1 MFQRSKKVALAEKV
15 TAEDAFES
23 PPKAADSEAA
33 DSAPVGSE
41 TGTLNLTAER
51 ELIRSRIGHLKPATD
66 AYAVKFVDQVLE
78 FSHRVRT
85 SDIHLQP
92 TGDGLE
98 IRFRSD
104 GVLQPLGEFPIGAS
118 SSIVSRLKVLA
129 GLLTYR
135 SDIPQEGRIEEPPH
149 GTEVRVSTFP
159 CLHGE
164 RAVLRFFGHADQYK
178 HLEVLGHADELV
190 ESLKQCLAE
199 TSGALLVCGPAG
211 SGKSTTL
218 YACMR
223 HLVQE
228 TKGTRNLMSLEDP
241 IEVPIS
247 GVAQSQV
254 NAAVGFDLHTGL
266 KSLLRQ
272 DPEVIMV
279 GEIRDPVTAEV
290 AIQAS
295 LTGQLMITS
304 FHADSATVAISRLLD
319 MGIEPYLLRSGVK
332 GICCQRLLRKLCD
345 CARESHDPA
354 DALNLPIDW
363 CRLPVGC
370 QACNETGY
378 QGRML
383 IGEFLSLADAEVAR
397 AVLDTRDSR
406 ETNRIATEHGMVS
419 LWDRALEFVRQGK
432 TSPAELRRVLGS
444 IPM

>member
-1 MFQRSKKVALAEKV
+1 MFQRSKRKAS
-15 TAEDAFES
+15 ED
-23 PPKAADSEAA
+23 EAA
-33 DSAPVGSE
+33 MAAESE
-41 TGTLNLTAER
+41 TAAARNGTLEAASEPLTLESGKLNLAAER

-66 AYAVKFVDQVLE
+66 AYAVEFVDQVLE

-85 SDIHLQP
+85 SDIHMQP
-92 TGDGLE
+92 TGGGLE

-118 SSIVSRLKVLA
+118 SSIVSRLKVLS

-178 HLEVLGHADELV
+178 HLEDLGHAAELV
-190 ESLKQCLAE
+190 NSLKQCLAE
-199 TSGALLVCGPAG
+199 TSGALLICGPAG
-211 SGKSTTL
+211 SGKSTTM
-218 YACMR
+218 YACLR
-223 HLVQE
+223 HLVEE

-241 IEVPIS
+241 IEVPIT

-354 DALNLPIDW
+354 DFWNLPLDW

-370 QACNETGY
+370 PECNATGY

-383 IGEFLSLADAEVAR
+383 IGEFLSLADAGVAR

-419 LWDRALEFVRQGK
+419 LWDRALEFVRHGK

-444 IPM
+444 ITM